1 MNEEDIKAK
10 LLLPYIHDL
19 GFDVSEIL
27 LERAFTIRLGKKKHV
42 TGRSDIL
49 CKRHNKNLFVIEL
62 KNDSITITQDDID
75 QGISYARLL
84 LDDIAPFTIV
94 TNCRDT
100 TKIFDSITRRELSG
114 NNFFEQSSFWKNGY
128 TLSTEDELKIRYEA
142 LKNFIALS
150 PENLKTFCEYQ
161 VYDRMG
167 QIIGSVESPYSK
179 FIKKLYVD
187 RNDLQTAFEDF
198 INSNNSIF
206 GLVGAAGVG
215 KTNAI
220 CSLALQKLEDSF
232 VFFYNAAIIRSPLEC
247 ISQDLN
253 IAFSSRT
260 ETDIVLK
267 KLDELGRYADKNV
280 LIFIDAI
287 DECTDSNITH
297 QLSEIALITKNLDRV
312 KIIISCKSNIWNTIL
327 HIKNNPTH
335 LHEELSK
342 SHNIISDLKNP
353 GFLLTDFTDNELNSI
368 LPLYQNE
375 FGFKGQISNSLLL
388 ELRNGF
394 FLKIFSEVYSGKEV
408 PKKIND
414 KELIKKYLKK
424 SLEKTTID
432 FLQGLRTLS
441 AIGNII
447 LNHEYTY
454 WQTYKDEGLEV
465 NHILEKLNFSLDENI
480 SEDLFTRNILIK
492 SNNENSYNISFYY
505 SKIRDY
511 IICFHTYQLDKL
523 NNEQF
528 YNVLNDFYQNHIG
541 KSALDFYIENANSS
555 HWNTLIQFKKDK
567 AKSYVMGY
575 NSYLEDSFKKFKD
588 KFVPKT
594 NSDIGIVLPKDLIK
608 KDGYA
613 LFPLNPKSE
622 NKIIYED
629 LDNTF
634 SKPYNDN
641 MLLQMGVET
650 VYGSNT
656 SLFVKDQTTIIK
668 KNIFKQLKEIIEK
681 GKLSAYNSDILLI
694 EQVSI
699 ILYYYYKKLD
709 YNYTIEEYYL
719 PRFKN
724 IYPIDLNDLKLR
736 INKFKL
742 KEFYKYEPIERNLI
756 KEIVEK
762 DLKEN
767 RNIPKFNWIGDVPPF
782 EELSKIVDILLKNG
796 YEEIKDHYLP
806 LPDKSIPETKTFYE
820 ENRKDNWHQIR
831 ISQYSESQA
840 KLYITEFFK
849 KLEICYKEFVEYCF
863 PTFKDEFSFYKA
875 IPHEYIFYM
884 KESDVLKWGAFGYR
898 SSQTGKFEIY
908 FKDSSESEDAFGKE
922 NLKCLRSFSLDSILR
937 VNDYS
942 ARYPVQTVD
951 RINTPKVD
959 EYCVIRNWIYKFLEK
974 DLEKLFRE
982 NDD

>member
-1 MNEEDIKAK
+1 MKEEDIRGK
-10 LLLPYIHDL
+10 LILPYIHDL
-19 GFDVSEIL
+19 GFDIAEIS
-27 LERAFTIRLGKKKHV
+27 LEHAFTIRLGKKKYA

-75 QGISYARLL
+75 QGISYATSLI
-84 LDDIAPFTIV
+84 DGIAPFTIV
-94 TNCRDT
+94 SNGKT
-100 TKIFDSITRRELSG
+100 TRIFDSITRKELSG
-114 NNFFEQSSFWKNGY
+114 TKISDQSSFWKNGY

-150 PENLKTFCEYQ
+150 PENLKAFCESQ

-167 QIIGSVESPYSK
+167 QIISSVQSPHSK
-179 FIKKLYVD
+179 FILKLYVD
-187 RNDLQTAFEDF
+187 RNDLQTAFENF
-198 INSNNSIF
+198 INSNNTIF

-232 VFFYNAAIIRSPLEC
+232 VFFYNAAIIKSPSEC

-253 IAFSSRT
+253 ITFSSRT
-260 ETDIVLK
+260 ETDVVLK
-267 KLDELGRYADKNV
+267 RLDELGRYANKDV

-287 DECTDSNITH
+287 DECTNPNITH
-297 QLSEIALITKNLDRV
+297 ELSEIALGAKNLDKV
-312 KIIISCKSNIWNTIL
+312 KIIISCKSNIWDTIL
-327 HIKNNPTH
+327 KVKNKPTH
-335 LHEELSK
+335 LYDELSK
-342 SHNIISDLKNP
+342 SHNIISDLKSP
-353 GFLLTDFTDNELNSI
+353 GFLLTDFTDEELNNI

-394 FLKIFSEVYSGKEV
+394 FLKIFSEVYNGKEV

-414 KELIKKYLKK
+414 KQLINKYLKQ
-424 SLEKTTID
+424 SLDETDIG
-432 FLQGLRTLS
+432 FLSGLRILS

-447 LNHEYTY
+447 LNHEYTS
-454 WQTYKDEGLEV
+454 WQEYKDEGLDV
-465 NHILEKLNFSLDENI
+465 NHILEKLNFPLDENI
-480 SEDLFTRNILIK
+480 PEDLFTRNILIK
-492 SNNENSYNISFYY
+492 SNNEESYNISFYY

-511 IICFHTYQLDKL
+511 IICYHTYQLDKL
-523 NNEQF
+523 NNDDF
-528 YNVLNDFYQNHIG
+528 YNILPDFYKNHIG
-541 KSALDFYIENANSS
+541 RSALDFYIENANSS
-555 HWNTLIQFKKDK
+555 HLSTLIQFKKDK
-567 AKSYVMGY
+567 ALSYVVGY
-575 NSYLEDSFKKFKD
+575 NSYLEDNFKKFKE
-588 KFVPKT
+588 KFDPKT
-594 NSDIGIVLPKDLIK
+594 NSGIGIVLPKDLIK

-613 LFPLNPKSE
+613 LFPLNPKLK
-622 NKIIYED
+622 NKIIYDD
-629 LDNTF
+629 LTDPF

-641 MLLQMGVET
+641 MLLQLGVEI

-656 SLFVKDQTTIIK
+656 SLFFKDLTTIIK
-668 KNIFKQLKEIIEK
+668 KSIFKQLKEIIEK
-681 GKLSAYNSDILLI
+681 GKLSVYNSDTLLI

-719 PRFKN
+719 PRFKS
-724 IYPIDLNDLKLR
+724 IYPINLKDLKQR

-742 KEFYKYEPIERNLI
+742 TEFYKNKYIERNLI

-782 EELSKIVDILLKNG
+782 EELSKIVDILLGNG
-796 YEEIKDHYLP
+796 YKEIKDHYLP
-806 LPDKSIPETKTFYE
+806 LPDKSISETKAFYE

-831 ISQYSESQA
+831 ISQYSEPQA

-863 PTFKDEFSFYKA
+863 PTFKDEFSFYKT

-884 KESDVLKWGAFGYR
+884 KESDVLKWGTFGYR

-908 FKDSSESEDAFGKE
+908 FKDSCESEEAFGKE
-922 NLKCLRSFSLDSILR
+922 NLKCLRSFSLDSILHL
-937 VNDYS
+937 NNYY
-942 ARYPVQTVD
+942 ARYPVPTID

-959 EYCVIRNWIYKFLEK
+959 EYCVIRNWIYKLLEK
-974 DLEKLFRE
+974 DIEKLFKE

>member
-1 MNEEDIKAK
+1 
-10 LLLPYIHDL
+10 L
-19 GFDVSEIL
+19 
-27 LERAFTIRLGKKKHV
+27 
-42 TGRSDIL
+42 
-49 CKRHNKNLFVIEL
+49 
-62 KNDSITITQDDID
+62 
-75 QGISYARLL
+75 
-84 LDDIAPFTIV
+84 
-94 TNCRDT
+94 
-100 TKIFDSITRRELSG
+100 
-114 NNFFEQSSFWKNGY
+114 
-128 TLSTEDELKIRYEA
+128 
-142 LKNFIALS
+142 
-150 PENLKTFCEYQ
+150 
-161 VYDRMG
+161 
-167 QIIGSVESPYSK
+167 
-179 FIKKLYVD
+179 
-187 RNDLQTAFEDF
+187 
-198 INSNNSIF
+198 
-206 GLVGAAGVG
+206 
-215 KTNAI
+215 
-220 CSLALQKLEDSF
+220 
-232 VFFYNAAIIRSPLEC
+232 
-247 ISQDLN
+247 
-253 IAFSSRT
+253 
-260 ETDIVLK
+260 
-267 KLDELGRYADKNV
+267 
-280 LIFIDAI
+280 
-287 DECTDSNITH
+287 
-297 QLSEIALITKNLDRV
+297 
-312 KIIISCKSNIWNTIL
+312 
-327 HIKNNPTH
+327 
-335 LHEELSK
+335 
-342 SHNIISDLKNP
+342 
-353 GFLLTDFTDNELNSI
+353 
-368 LPLYQNE
+368 
-375 FGFKGQISNSLLL
+375 
-388 ELRNGF
+388 
-394 FLKIFSEVYSGKEV
+394 
-408 PKKIND
+408 
-414 KELIKKYLKK
+414 
-424 SLEKTTID
+424 
-432 FLQGLRTLS
+432 
-441 AIGNII
+441 
-447 LNHEYTY
+447 
-454 WQTYKDEGLEV
+454 
-465 NHILEKLNFSLDENI
+465 
-480 SEDLFTRNILIK
+480 
-492 SNNENSYNISFYY
+492 
-505 SKIRDY
+505 
-511 IICFHTYQLDKL
+511 
-523 NNEQF
+523 
-528 YNVLNDFYQNHIG
+528 
-541 KSALDFYIENANSS
+541 
-555 HWNTLIQFKKDK
+555 
-567 AKSYVMGY
+567 
-575 NSYLEDSFKKFKD
+575 
-588 KFVPKT
+588 
-594 NSDIGIVLPKDLIK
+594 
-608 KDGYA
+608 
-613 LFPLNPKSE
+613 KSE

-831 ISQYSESQA
+831 ISQYSEPQA

-974 DLEKLFRE
+974 DLEKLFKE